1 MKQIGGLL
9 FCFLLFSCGGED
21 IIPIDKLIPIEPT
34 DFVGKWV
41 YDDDENQFVEISKN
55 GELFTVVSRIPS
67 DDQKGYQTLN
77 FTATFQTVGTD
88 FDRDIRTREPLSVG
102 GPFVSF
108 NLRRGVNRDYL
119 TTTIIRGQMGKNNF
133 TNHERQAERL

>member
-1 MKQIGGLL
+1 MKQICYVL
-9 FCFLLFSCGGED
+9 FSFFLFSCGGENVT
-21 IIPIDKLIPIEPT
+21 PIEKLNPILQT

-41 YDDDENQFVEISKN
+41 YDDDENQFVEISKS

-77 FTATFQTVGTD
+77 FTATYQTVGTD
-88 FDRDIRTREPLSVG
+88 FDRSIRTKEPPGVG

-108 NLRRGVNRDYL
+108 NLRRGANRDYL
-119 TTTIIRGQMGKNNF
+119 TTTLIKGVHQKVWGK
-133 TNHERQAERL
+133 

>member
-1 MKQIGGLL
+1 MKLIGGLL
-9 FCFLLFSCGGED
+9 FGFLLFSCGGENVT
-21 IIPIDKLIPIEPT
+21 PIERLKPIAPT

-41 YDDDENQFVEISKN
+41 YDDDENQLVEISKS

-77 FTATFQTVGTD
+77 FTATYQTVGTD
-88 FDRDIRTREPLSVG
+88 FDRSIRTREPLGVG

-119 TTTIIRGQMGKNNF
+119 TTTIVRGQMGK
-133 TNHERQAERL
+133 Q